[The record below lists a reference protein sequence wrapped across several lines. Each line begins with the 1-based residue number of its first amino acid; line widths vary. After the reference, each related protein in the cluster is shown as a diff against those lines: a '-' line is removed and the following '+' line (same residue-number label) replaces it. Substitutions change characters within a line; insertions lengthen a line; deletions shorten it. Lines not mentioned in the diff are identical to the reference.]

1 MKRTTIR
8 LLVAFTVLVLTSGC
22 QGGGTGLFGFLG
34 ISGFGGDSSEVI
46 IAGGSSSNDDFSD
59 ESLSG
64 SVARVHNPEPSSLA
78 LFGLGL
84 AGLARNRKK
93 QRAV

>member
-1 MKRTTIR
+1 MKRITVR
-8 LLVAFTVLVLTSGC
+8 LLMAFTVLILASGC

-34 ISGFGGDSSEVI
+34 FGSDSSDVI
-46 IAGGSSSNDDFSD
+46 IAGGSSSNDDSSV